1 MMGVLCTVKRRFDRC
16 LGASPAENRFYT
28 LIMFDISGR
37 KKYSLLTKLLKRYSR
52 RIQNSVYEAY
62 LKPSDIKQLTEK
74 IERLMGSERYFD
86 PSDKIRIYQMSGSC
100 SAVMFGDCACSDD
113 DTRSNIFI

>member
-1 MMGVLCTVKRRFDRC
+1 MMGVLCTAKRRFDRC

-52 RIQNSVYEAY
+52 
-62 LKPSDIKQLTEK
+62 
-74 IERLMGSERYFD
+74 
-86 PSDKIRIYQMSGSC
+86 
-100 SAVMFGDCACSDD
+100 
-113 DTRSNIFI
+113 